1 MIRINFII
9 TKLSLAIGVDFMS
22 FETQL
27 NTGQLLGRIY
37 GNQHKVQFM
46 LVNQIISD
54 TRPFV
59 PFLSGNL
66 ANTVTASIDG
76 SSVIYNASYAH
87 RLYRHPEF
95 NFSKQHHPLATGEW
109 FEVSK
114 GIHLMQ
120 WLDQS
125 QKGMNE

>member
-1 MIRINFII
+1 
-9 TKLSLAIGVDFMS
+9 MS

-66 ANTVTASIDG
+66 ANTVTANING
-76 SSVIYNASYAH
+76 SSIIYNAPYA
-87 RLYRHPEF
+87 RKLYYHPEF
-95 NFSKQHHPLATGEW
+95 KFSKQHHPLATGVF
-109 FEVSK
+109 FEVAK
-114 GIHLMQ
+114 GIHLSQ
-120 WLDQS
+120 WLSQT
-125 QKGMNE
+125 QKGLIN